1 MPAGLAAPDAW
12 RVRVHGLLTQP
23 LEVSLSEVE
32 TLAAQT
38 HTADGVCE
46 EGWLVP
52 DQPWEGVALAALF
65 GDAGV
70 PPSARLLTVDAGDLT
85 VLVPVEEAQTGG
97 PSWRAV
103 PTERRA
109 HSTMARRCGW

>member
-1 MPAGLAAPDAW
+1 LAAPEAW
-12 RVRVHGLLTQP
+12 RLRVHGLLTQP